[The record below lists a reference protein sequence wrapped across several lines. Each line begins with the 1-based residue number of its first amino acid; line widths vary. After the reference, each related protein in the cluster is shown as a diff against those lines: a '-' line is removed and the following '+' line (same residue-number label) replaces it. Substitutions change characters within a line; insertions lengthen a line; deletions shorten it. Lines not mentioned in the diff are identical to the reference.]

1 MENKFDPNMNV
12 LRVEL
17 LKDIYNGNGISEAE
31 LNLADLFIYS
41 KNSTFFARLNRVLNT
56 SYLDASIVL
65 TDEQME
71 CLSILEETNLF
82 LSAPTSFGKTF
93 VAMEYIA
100 RKNQLLNNII
110 FVVPTISLMNELRK
124 KCFEYFRDEY
134 ILITS
139 DAELEQY
146 AGEAKKIM
154 IVVPERISTR
164 KFKKYIK
171 NNNIDL
177 LVYDEIYKLKYDKSE
192 RDTNDRIIKMNYI
205 YRYLIDK
212 ASKIVLLG
220 PFIKNV
226 NFEKSNIEIKKYITN
241 LNLVYNEIDFEIIIL
256 VYWNIQEKK
265 SSYISN
271 LLIVLGD
278 FLVVMN

>member
-1 MENKFDPNMNV
+1 LENKFDPNMNV